1 MKSVTSGW
9 HSLVRAEQEQLEH
22 HPGRWRSELFSGLVM
37 IVLGTILFR
46 ESYAWIVFGGLM
58 GATVLIRLAIWLIF
72 RNRLARER

>member
-1 MKSVTSGW
+1 
-9 HSLVRAEQEQLEH
+9 
-22 HPGRWRSELFSGLVM
+22 M